1 MLFRSDATR
10 AIGSAPSRR
19 EAGLPENAFVFCSFN
34 NGSKFRPEIFDV
46 WMRLL
51 KAVPESVLWLPEGD
65 AAAMRNLRAETQT
78 RGVETSRLVFAPF
91 AAKPEDHLARLKCAD
106 LFLDTLPYNAHA
118 TACDA
123 LWAGL
128 PLLTCMGQSFAGRVA
143 ASLLQAAGLP
153 ELTTQTLADYE
164 ALALKLA
171 REPETLR
178 AVREKLARNRDLY
191 PLFDTRRFTRNL
203 EALFAGMRENAG

>member
-1 MLFRSDATR
+1 MCSSDPRCVVAHLDPRVFRARLVLVR
-10 AIGSAPSRR
+10 ADGRWLEVPPA
-19 EAGLPENAFVFCSFN
+19 
-34 NGSKFRPEIFDV
+34 
-46 WMRLL
+46 RLL
-51 KAVPESVLWLPEGD
+51 
-65 AAAMRNLRAETQT
+65 
-78 RGVETSRLVFAPF
+78 

-178 AVREKLARNRDLY
+178 AIREKLVRNRVLY